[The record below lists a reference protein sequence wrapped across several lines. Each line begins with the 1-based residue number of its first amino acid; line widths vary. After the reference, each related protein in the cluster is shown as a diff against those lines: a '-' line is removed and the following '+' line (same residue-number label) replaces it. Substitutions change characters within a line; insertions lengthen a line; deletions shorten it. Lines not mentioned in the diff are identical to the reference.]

1 MPMRRPS
8 AAAWAAAALLTAVPV
23 LAGCTHAG
31 SGPATAGRPGA
42 TRGSGARHPGGGI
55 SGTSLAAVRAGL
67 RHPAGGPVYYL
78 SLGDSLA
85 RGIQPTSSG
94 RDVPTSRGYPDQLAA
109 RLSGS
114 LPHLRLVKLGCS
126 GETTSTMIHGG
137 ICRYPAG
144 SQLGQ
149 AARFLR
155 SHRGRTAL
163 ITIDI
168 GANDP
173 NSCVLSGGLS
183 SILPCVVTRMPQ
195 IDRNLST
202 ILSTLR
208 SAAGPGVLIV
218 GMTYYVPELGLWH
231 RGRSGRQI
239 AILTGAVAAGANQM
253 LVTRY
258 RHYGARVADVFAA
271 FRSSDFGVKNGH
283 AHGGPGQAAGPG
295 QAGRPSRIRPVPM
308 VSKAIAMIGATAPHG
323 WATGPGRATG
333 LSRAGGPGRVDPRLA
348 STHHPASSRQAH
360 PVSSHPVSSAA
371 QADPVP
377 PNVAMI
383 CSLTW
388 MCAPAPRGPNEHPNN
403 AGYRVIARTFW
414 RAIAGSP

>member
-1 MPMRRPS
+1 MPIRPGS
-8 AAAWAAAALLTAVPV
+8 AAARAVVALLTAVPV
-23 LAGCTHAG
+23 LAACTHAG
-31 SGPATAGRPGA
+31 SDPAASGRSAGTRPS
-42 TRGSGARHPGGGI
+42 GSRQAADGRRNHVV
-55 SGTSLAAVRAGL
+55 SLAAVRAGL
-67 RHPAGGPVYYL
+67 RDPASHRPDYYL

-85 RGIQPTSSG
+85 RGIQPVPTG
-94 RDVPTSRGYPDQLAA
+94 RDVPTSRGYADQLAA
-109 RLSGS
+109 RLRGA

-183 SILPCVVTRMPQ
+183 AVLPCVLTRLPQ

-202 ILSTLR
+202 ILATLR
-208 SAAGPGVLIV
+208 SAAGPRVLIV

-231 RGRSGRQI
+231 RGKTGRQI
-239 AILTGAVAAGANQM
+239 AILTGAVAAGGNQM
-253 LVTRY
+253 LVGRY
-258 RHYGARVADVFAA
+258 RRFRARVANVFAA
-271 FRSSDFGVKNGH
+271 FRSSDFGTKNG
-283 AHGGPGQAAGPG
+283 P
-295 QAGRPSRIRPVPM
+295 
-308 VSKAIAMIGATAPHG
+308 
-323 WATGPGRATG
+323 TG
-333 LSRAGGPGRVDPRLA
+333 S
-348 STHHPASSRQAH
+348 
-360 PVSSHPVSSAA
+360 
-371 QADPVP
+371 VP
-377 PNVAMI
+377 PNVATI

-388 MCAPAPRGPNEHPNN
+388 MCARSPRGPNEHPNN
-403 AGYRVIARTFW
+403 AGYRVIASAFW
-414 RAIAGSP
+414 RAITSSP